1 MFSLSNNWITEGT
14 IDFEYKK
21 YLLLA
26 YLRDIDASFKDE
38 KLYPQFAQLI
48 QHHRNLVHLKYELEK
63 MESSFQKELKEIDL
77 QHVKL
82 IFEKLKADNVV
93 DEIQSIIDYSLPE
106 MESEIKKGAEI
117 YDEVE
122 HKLHVF
128 SLGLI
133 PLYKDDGY
141 FIISDFVKKNIL
153 IYEYQFSLIANQFE
167 QYRAIK
173 TNYLKSYKLNISN
186 TYEKIKYDLI
196 RQQPDNRT
204 PATFVVEFKE
214 NIPYRETLL
223 PVAKRSLVQFI
234 SSI

>member
-38 KLYPQFAQLI
+38 KLYPQFAELI

-63 MESSFQKELKEIDL
+63 IETSFQKELKEMDL

-106 MESEIKKGAEI
+106 METEIKKGAEI

-141 FIISDFVKKNIL
+141 FIISDFVRKNIL
-153 IYEYQFSLIANQFE
+153 IYEYQFSLITNKFE
-167 QYRAIK
+167 QFRTVK

-196 RQQPDNRT
+196 RFNSNNST

-223 PVAKRSLVQFI
+223 PIAKRSLVQFI

>member
-1 MFSLSNNWITEGT
+1 MFSLSNNWITEGA

-26 YLRDIDASFKDE
+26 YLKDIDTNFKNE
-38 KLYPQFAQLI
+38 KLYPQFADLI
-48 QHHRNLVHLKYELEK
+48 HHHRNLINLKYQIEK
-63 MESSFQKELKEIDL
+63 MDSSFHKDVKEIDL
-77 QHVKL
+77 QNMQLV
-82 IFEKLKADNVV
+82 FEQLKADNVI

-106 MESEIKKGAEI
+106 METEIKKGVEI
-117 YDEVE
+117 YEEVE

-141 FIISDFVKKNIL
+141 FIISDFVKKNVL
-153 IYEYQFSLIANQFE
+153 LYDYQFSIFANADE
-167 QYRAIK
+167 PYRTVK
-173 TNYLKSYKLNISN
+173 TNFVKSYPLTITN
-186 TYEKIKYDLI
+186 TYEKIKYDVI
-196 RQQPDNRT
+196 KSNKYNPT

-223 PVAKRSLVQFI
+223 PVAKRSLIQFI

>member
-21 YLLLA
+21 YVLLA
-26 YLRDIDASFKDE
+26 YLKDIDSNFKNE
-38 KLYPQFAQLI
+38 KLYPQFADLI
-48 QHHRNLVHLKYELEK
+48 QHHRNLIQLKYQIEK
-63 MESSFQKELKEIDL
+63 MDSSFQKEVKEIDL
-77 QHVKL
+77 QNMKL
-82 IFEKLKADNVV
+82 VFEQLKADDVI

-106 MESEIKKGAEI
+106 METEIKKGIEI
-117 YDEVE
+117 YEDVE

-133 PLYKDDGY
+133 PLFKDDGY
-141 FIISDFVKKNIL
+141 FIISDFVKKNVL
-153 IYEYQFSLIANQFE
+153 LYDYQFSIFTNADKP
-167 QYRAIK
+167 YRAVK
-173 TNYLKSYKLNISN
+173 TNFVKSYPLTITN
-186 TYEKIKYDLI
+186 TYEKIKYDVI
-196 RQQPDNRT
+196 QSNKHNPT
-204 PATFVVEFKE
+204 PATFVIEFKE